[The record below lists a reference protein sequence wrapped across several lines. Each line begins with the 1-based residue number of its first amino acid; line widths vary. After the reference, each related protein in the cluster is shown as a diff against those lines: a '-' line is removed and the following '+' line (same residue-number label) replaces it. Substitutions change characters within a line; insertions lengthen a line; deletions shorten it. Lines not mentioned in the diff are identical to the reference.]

1 MKKTE
6 IICKYC
12 GKSFLI
18 NDCYIKRDG
27 KRLYCSRN
35 CYTKSRTP
43 ETHFNYNKDEGW
55 MECKGCG
62 IKFKVKP
69 FAKKNGKGKTYCT
82 PECRNNTIGKIEI
95 KCAECGK
102 IKLVF
107 RSQKKEV
114 NFCSRSCASINY
126 YRKNNQ
132 MNKGIQRGNGGKRI
146 DLNNQYFR
154 SSWEANYA
162 RYLNFLIQQK
172 EIAKWEYEVDTF
184 EFKNIKR
191 GVRFYTPDF
200 KVYDN
205 KGEFIYHEVKGYMDS
220 KSITRHKRMDK
231 YYPEIKIKMIDKTWF
246 RKNGTTLS
254 KIIKNWELFGAT
266 NKRLY

>member
-1 MKKTE
+1 MIKKPQ
-6 IICKYC
+6 IRK
-12 GKSFLI
+12 
-18 NDCYIKRDG
+18 
-27 KRLYCSRN
+27 CS
-35 CYTKSRTP
+35 
-43 ETHFNYNKDEGW
+43 
-55 MECKGCG
+55 
-62 IKFKVKP
+62 
-69 FAKKNGKGKTYCT
+69 
-82 PECRNNTIGKIEI
+82 
-95 KCAECGK
+95 
-102 IKLVF
+102 
-107 RSQKKEV
+107 
-114 NFCSRSCASINY
+114 
-126 YRKNNQ
+126 
-132 MNKGIQRGNGGKRI
+132 GGKRI